1 MDLGL
6 QGKVAI
12 VTGSS
17 EGIGYATAHALA
29 REGVRVVL
37 CARREPLL
45 AEARDTIA
53 RETGAELLA
62 VPCDVQ
68 QLPDVQ
74 RLTTE
79 TMQRFGA
86 IHILVNNAGSVP
98 SKQFTDVDDAMWHQI
113 LEGKLLNY
121 IRVTR
126 EVVPYIQKAGWGRI
140 ISIAG
145 TAGWQPSVTTMAN
158 GLSNAAVINW
168 TKSMSLQY
176 AADGILVTTIAPGS
190 IETRRQRNRQRE
202 ADIRGVSLDEVLKEG
217 WRDIPLQRF
226 GRPEEIA
233 AVVVFLASQQSSY
246 MTGTCVTVDGGR
258 TRGILRGNT
267 TNCCDFF
274 LWVGLKS
281 IFL

>member
-17 EGIGYATAHALA
+17 DGIGYATAYGLA

-37 CARREPLL
+37 CARREPVL
-45 AEARDTIA
+45 AEARDRIA

-62 VPCDVQ
+62 VRCDVQ
-68 QLPDVQ
+68 RLPDVQ
-74 RLTTE
+74 RLVTE

-98 SKQFTDVDDAMWHQI
+98 SIQFIDIDDAKWQEM

-126 EVVPYIQKAGWGRI
+126 EVLPYMQKSGCGRI

-145 TAGWQPSVTTMAN
+145 TAGWQPSNTAMAV

-176 AADGILVTTIAPGS
+176 AADGILVTTVAPGS
-190 IETRRQRNRQRE
+190 IETPRQIRNRQRE
-202 ADIRGVSLDEVLKEG
+202 AEMRKVSLDELLKVRVG
-217 WRDIPLQRF
+217 DIPLRRL

-233 AVVVFLASQQSSY
+233 AVVVFLASMQSSY
-246 MTGTCVTVDGGR
+246 MTGTCVTVDGGV
-258 TRGILRGNT
+258 TRGI
-267 TNCCDFF
+267 
-274 LWVGLKS
+274 
-281 IFL
+281 